1 MRPKAKAGAI
11 ALLIVASLG
20 FSAAP
25 SASRSEPSSAAA
37 PCSKALAK
45 QLVNQHNLN
54 RFILPN
60 PVGQVLCGPF
70 TGPGS
75 EAMAVTVL
83 APTCW
88 GVQNWGVFTFSGGSW
103 RLVLDQ
109 PAYLHP
115 PLVRVGTGIRETT
128 AVHRPGD
135 SRCFPSGGKRS
146 RLWRWNGSRLV
157 AGPWKP
163 VGEDSSSMAAFFS
176 PSRNLFCSIG
186 DHGARGGAVMC
197 SSRNPEHTVGM
208 GLDGRLHVC
217 RGVGCIGNDGLVDPQ
232 PTPRLLSYG
241 RQITVGRFR
250 CRSEASGITCVVIR
264 SGRGFLINR
273 DGVTRV
279 G

>member
-1 MRPKAKAGAI
+1 MTLKVGAAAV
-11 ALLIVASLG
+11 ALLILASLG
-20 FSAAP
+20 FAASP
-25 SASRSEPSSAAA
+25 SASRSEPSSGSAA
-37 PCSKALAK
+37 CSKATAK
-45 QLVNQHNLN
+45 QLVNQHKVN
-54 RFILPN
+54 RFLLPN
-60 PVGQVLCGPF
+60 PIGQVLCGPF
-70 TGPGS
+70 TGAGS
-75 EAMAVTVL
+75 QAMAVTVL

-88 GVQNWGVFTFSGGSW
+88 GVQNWAVFTFSGGSW

-115 PLVRVGTGIRETT
+115 PLVRVGNGIRETT
-128 AVHRPGD
+128 AVQRPGD
-135 SRCFPSGGKRS
+135 PRCFPSGGKRS

-157 AGPWKP
+157 AGPWQQ
-163 VGEDSSSMAAFFS
+163 VGEDNSNRAAFFS

-186 DHGARGGAVMC
+186 DHGARGGAVNC
-197 SSRNPEHTVGM
+197 YSRNPEHRVGM
-208 GLDGRLHVC
+208 GLDGRLHIC
-217 RGVGCIGNDGLVDPQ
+217 RGVGCIGNAGIDDPQ

>member
-1 MRPKAKAGAI
+1 MRPTAGAGAF
-11 ALLIVASLG
+11 ALLILAAIG
-20 FSAAP
+20 FAAAP
-25 SASRSEPSSAAA
+25 STSRSEPSSAAA

-45 QLVNQHNLN
+45 QLVNQHKLN

-70 TGPGS
+70 TGAGS
-75 EAMAVTVL
+75 QAMAITVL

-109 PAYLHP
+109 PAYLFP
-115 PLVRVGTGIRETT
+115 PLVAVGGGIRETT

-135 SRCFPSGGKRS
+135 PRCFPSGGKRS

-157 AGPWKP
+157 AGPWKQVTKGDP
-163 VGEDSSSMAAFFS
+163 KSRAFDS
-176 PSRNLFCSIG
+176 PSRNISCGMSDDSSFRQVVCQSSIPPQRAILDASGRVTICRNRGTENTCNLG
-186 DHGARGGAVMC
+186 DRGENKFPILA
-197 SSRNPEHTVGM
+197 
-208 GLDGRLHVC
+208 
-217 RGVGCIGNDGLVDPQ
+217 
-232 PTPRLLSYG
+232 YG

-250 CRSEASGITCVVIR
+250 CLSLETGMRCTVIR
-264 SGRGFLINR
+264 SGKGFLINR
-273 DGVTRV
+273 DGSRRV